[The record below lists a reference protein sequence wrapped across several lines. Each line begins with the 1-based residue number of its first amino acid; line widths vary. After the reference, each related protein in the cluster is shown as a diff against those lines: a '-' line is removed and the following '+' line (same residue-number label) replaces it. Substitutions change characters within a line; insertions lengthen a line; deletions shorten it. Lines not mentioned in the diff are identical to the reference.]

1 MKRIQVEEQDLKV
14 LASEKEGNNQTA
26 YAKID
31 HVVAKIIAD
40 VQEQGD
46 EALQSYTAQF
56 DQVEINNI
64 RVSEAEFTQAWN
76 EVDPAF
82 IEALIAAKKNIVQ
95 FHERQLEQSWLLDR
109 GEGILLGQLVR
120 PIERIGVYV
129 PGGKAVYPSTVLMD
143 TIPAKVAGCKRIV
156 MVTPPNKDGKVNPY
170 TLAAAK
176 LVGVDEVYKVGGA
189 QAIAALA
196 YGTETIQPVDKIV
209 GPGNIYVARAKKMVF
224 GAVDIDMIAGP
235 SEVCIIA
242 DEGANPAYIAAD
254 LLAQA
259 EHDEMAVTTLITTSP
274 SMAAWVEQ
282 ELEEQMSQL
291 ERHEI
296 IQKSLQSHGRI
307 YIVKDLAKGFALMN
321 EIAPEHLELM
331 IQDPFQWIPKVQNA
345 GAVFVGSYSPEPL
358 GDYYAGPNHTL
369 PTGGTA
375 RFSSPLGVYDFIK
388 KSSVIYYNEQEL
400 AQAKEHI
407 IRIAEQEGLTAHA
420 NAIRIRF

>member
-1 MKRIQVEEQDLKV
+1 MKRIQVEEQDLQV
-14 LASEKEGNNQTA
+14 LTREKQGNNQTA

-31 HVVAKIIAD
+31 HVVAKIILD
-40 VQEQGD
+40 LQEQGD
-46 EALQSYTAQF
+46 EALRSYTAQF
-56 DQVEINNI
+56 DQVEINDI

-120 PIERIGVYV
+120 PIEKIGVYV

-156 MVTPPNKDGKVNPY
+156 MVTPPSKDGKVNPY

-242 DEGANPAYIAAD
+242 DDGANPAYIAAD

-259 EHDEMAVTTLITTSP
+259 EHDEMAVTTLITTSTTI
-274 SMAAWVEQ
+274 AEWVEQ
-282 ELEEQMSQL
+282 ELAEQMVQL
-291 ERHEI
+291 ERVEI
-296 IQKSLQSHGRI
+296 IKQSLQDHGRI
-307 YIVKDLAKGFALMN
+307 YVVKDLASGFALMN

-331 IQDPFQWIPKVQNA
+331 IQDPFQWIPKVHNA